1 MGLRVLIRNIGECL
15 TLIGPEGPRR
25 GAQMKKLGLIRDAA
39 ILVEDGKIAWVGA
52 ERLMPEPGRAK
63 LSTHVDARGGV
74 VLPGYV
80 DSHTHPVWLKPR
92 LEDFEKRLQGA
103 TYDEIAAAGGGILA
117 SVNGVRGATE
127 EDLLAALRPR
137 LARFLAAGTT
147 TIEAKSGYGLDAENE
162 LKMLRVL
169 KKAGQDSSLAIITT
183 FLGAHAVPPEL
194 DGRRADYVRRVVE
207 DMIPK
212 VAGES
217 LAAYADVFCDQ
228 GYFTIEEA
236 RTILAAAKAAG
247 LKSRLHADQLARTG
261 AARLAVEMGAASAD
275 HLDRAGDEE
284 IASLAQSETAACLL
298 PASNFFL
305 DKPYPPARALLDA
318 GAAVTLATDFNPG
331 TAPCFSMSFVISL
344 ACTQMRMAVPEAII
358 AATAN
363 AAWSLGLQKTAGT
376 IEPGKGADLICY
388 DAMDH
393 REIAYYVGGPPL
405 LWVMKNGTLVH
416 GR

>member
-1 MGLRVLIRNIGECL
+1 
-15 TLIGPEGPRR
+15 
-25 GAQMKKLGLIRDAA
+25 MKKLGLIRDAA
-39 ILVEDGKIAWVGA
+39 VLIENGTIAWVGA
-52 ERLMPEPGRAK
+52 ERRMPEPGKAR
-63 LSTHVDARGGV
+63 LSTHVDAKGGV

-80 DSHTHPVWLKPR
+80 DSHTHPVWLHPR
-92 LEDFEKRLQGA
+92 LDDFEKRLQGA
-103 TYDEIAAAGGGILA
+103 SYEEIAKGGGGILS

-127 EDLLAALRPR
+127 EDLLAALKPR

-169 KKAGQDSSLAIITT
+169 KKAGQDTPLTIVPT

-194 DGRRADYVRRVVE
+194 DGRRADYVRRV
-207 DMIPK
+207 
-212 VAGES
+212 AGEMTS
-217 LAAYADVFCDQ
+217 KVSEERLAVYADVFCDQ
-228 GYFTIEEA
+228 GYFTLEETRA
-236 RTILAAAKAAG
+236 MLTAAKAAG
-247 LKSRLHADQLARTG
+247 LKTRLHADQISRTG

-275 HLDRAGDEE
+275 HLDRVGSEE
-284 IASLAQSETAACLL
+284 IASLARSETAACLL

-305 DKPYPPARALLDA
+305 NTPYPPARLLLDA

-331 TAPCFSMSFVISL
+331 TAPCLSMAFVVSL
-344 ACTQMRMAVPEAII
+344 ACTQMKMAVSEAVT

-363 AAWSLGLQKTAGT
+363 AAWSLGLQKAAGT
-376 IEPGKGADLICY
+376 IEPGKRADLICY

-416 GR
+416 GS